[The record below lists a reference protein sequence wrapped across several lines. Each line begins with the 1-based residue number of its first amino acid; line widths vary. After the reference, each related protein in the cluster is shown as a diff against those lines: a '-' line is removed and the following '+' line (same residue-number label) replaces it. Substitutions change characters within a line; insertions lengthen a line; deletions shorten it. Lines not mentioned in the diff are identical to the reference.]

1 MPFKK
6 PSIPAAAEK
15 RSPQEATGTRTSGTK
30 RTRVAAV
37 DSLHKFIRPTPP
49 GLTALVVS
57 DKHLVRDARA
67 AIETQYMSFG
77 NVAGIPAPD
86 AEFMS
91 SLHSGNLQALDEIE
105 AFAELEKLPDTALER
120 TFYACGSRPN
130 FNFSGNEGLSML
142 LPIIE
147 DAENGWVTLAQSC
160 DSLSPEHLIAG
171 MCQMRTTAQNAAAYV
186 LLVIVCPSK
195 EQVPGIRDFCDE
207 YLEVDACEPDPDAH
221 LAFSIEAL
229 RLADMHTLGY
239 GKVICNV
246 TLTDDGYLRT
256 FEPFIAK
263 SLRDRFIW
271 KLRASGHSLT
281 EIGELVDL
289 HKSSVKRCLDG
300 MRPVRR
306 QTLSDEEITQHLDAL
321 EVDGGSVDKS
331 TKLPDEDAEDFA

>member
-6 PSIPAAAEK
+6 PSTPAAVESQ
-15 RSPQEATGTRTSGTK
+15 SPQTAHARTSNTK
-30 RTRVAAV
+30 KARVTVIDA
-37 DSLHKFIRPTPP
+37 LRKFLKPTLT
-49 GLTALVVS
+49 GLTVLVVP

-67 AIETQYMSFG
+67 AIEAQYMNFG
-77 NVAGIPAPD
+77 EVADIPAPD
-86 AEFMS
+86 AEFMW
-91 SLHSGNLQALDEIE
+91 SLHSGTLQAMDELE
-105 AFAELEKLPDTALER
+105 ALAELEKLSDTAIER
-120 TFYACGSRPN
+120 SFYPYGSRPN
-130 FNFSGNEGLSML
+130 FNFCSDEGLNTL

-171 MCQMRTTAQNAAAYV
+171 MCQIRATAEKAEAYV
-186 LLVIVCPSK
+186 LLIIVCPGK
-195 EQVPGIRDFCDE
+195 ERVPGIRDFCDE
-207 YLEVDACEPDPDAH
+207 YLEVDACEPDPGAH

-229 RLADMHTLGY
+229 RLADMHGLGY

-256 FEPFIAK
+256 FEPFIST

-271 KLRASGHSLT
+271 KLRASGKSLA

-306 QTLSDEEITQHLDAL
+306 QKLSDEEIAQHLDAL
-321 EVDGGSVDKS
+321 DVDGGSVDKS
-331 TKLPDEDAEDFA
+331 TKLPDEDTEDFA

>member
-6 PSIPAAAEK
+6 PSKTA
-15 RSPQEATGTRTSGTK
+15 SPKNPSAQAVQAHALGNKEAC
-30 RTRVAAV
+30 AAV
-37 DSLHKFIRPTPP
+37 INAIRKSIQPTTT
-49 GLTALVVS
+49 GLTALVVN
-57 DKHLVRDARA
+57 DKHLVDNARK
-67 AIETQYMSFG
+67 AIEKLYMCFD
-77 NVAGIPAPD
+77 NIAGIPAPD
-86 AEFMS
+86 AAFMS
-91 SLHSGNLQALDEIE
+91 SLHSGNVQTLDELY
-105 AFAELEKLPDTALER
+105 ALAELENLPDTALER
-120 TFYACGSRPN
+120 TFYSCGSRPN
-130 FNFSGNEGLSML
+130 FNFLGNEGLHML

-171 MCQMRTTAQNAAAYV
+171 MCQIRATAEKAEAYV
-186 LLVIVCPSK
+186 LLIIVCPGK
-195 EQVPGIRDFCDE
+195 ERVPGIRDFCDE
-207 YLEVDACEPDPDAH
+207 YLEVDACESDPGAH

-229 RLADMHTLGY
+229 RLADMHGLGY

-256 FEPFIAK
+256 FEPFIST

-271 KLRASGHSLT
+271 KLRASGKSLA

-306 QTLSDEEITQHLDAL
+306 QKLSDEEIAQHLDAL
-321 EVDGGSVDKS
+321 DVGGGSVDKS
-331 TKLPDEDAEDFA
+331 TKLPDEDTEDFA